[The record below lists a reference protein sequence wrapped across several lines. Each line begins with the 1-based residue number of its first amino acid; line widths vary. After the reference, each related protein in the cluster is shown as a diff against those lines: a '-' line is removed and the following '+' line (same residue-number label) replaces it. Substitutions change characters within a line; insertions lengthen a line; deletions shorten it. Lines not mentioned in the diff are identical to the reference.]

1 MKQKNSG
8 LSLIYILIISF
19 IFTTIS
25 TSIVIYN
32 QSKIKMFNN
41 ISRNYDF
48 KNEVI
53 KDLNRNEKILAK
65 SVFDFDKLSKK
76 LSTLF
81 LSISDIKNIEIL
93 DDNSYFDTGLT
104 KIEKGYI
111 LEHLI
116 FNNGVSLGGY
126 RIKYIDQT
134 SKNILDIGLYKK
146 IGDFEVLKKEKIK
159 LLNNNKIVVKDLG
172 FDGDVIG

>member
-32 QSKIKMFNN
+32 QSKIKIFNN

-65 SVFDFDKLSKK
+65 SVFDFDYL
-76 LSTLF
+76 
-81 LSISDIKNIEIL
+81 KNYQP
-93 DDNSYFDTGLT
+93 YF
-104 KIEKGYI
+104 
-111 LEHLI
+111 
-116 FNNGVSLGGY
+116 
-126 RIKYIDQT
+126 
-134 SKNILDIGLYKK
+134 
-146 IGDFEVLKKEKIK
+146 
-159 LLNNNKIVVKDLG
+159 
-172 FDGDVIG
+172 